1 MTVNEIREWLQL
13 RLDGSQGLLEA
24 SARYMA
30 AATDL
35 SPEEIQHNR
44 GYNQAVQEE
53 TWFLERLLMAMKEKE
68 VA

>member
-24 SARYMA
+24 SAKYMA

-35 SPEEIQHNR
+35 SDAEIRHNR
-44 GYNQAVQEE
+44 GYNRAVQEE
-53 TWFLERLLMAMKEKE
+53 TWFLERLLSAMEEKE
-68 VA
+68 VE

>member
-24 SARYMA
+24 SAKYMA

-35 SPEEIQHNR
+35 SDEEIKYNR